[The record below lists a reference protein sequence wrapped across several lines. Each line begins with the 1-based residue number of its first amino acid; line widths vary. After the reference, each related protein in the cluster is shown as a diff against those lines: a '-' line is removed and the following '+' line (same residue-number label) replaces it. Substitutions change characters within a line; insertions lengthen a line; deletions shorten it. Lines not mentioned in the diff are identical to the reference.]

1 DWNGLTIAALAK
13 AGRALNHPHYIA
25 EAERAAHFIL
35 DQLSTDEGQLLHRYR
50 KDEAQIAGTADDYAL
65 LIWGLL
71 ELYESTFTTD
81 YLKQAV
87 DLQQIFMQSHW
98 DKEQSG
104 FFFTSTESEELL
116 GRKKEYMDSALPS
129 GNSVA
134 AMNLLR
140 LGRITAK
147 PDWEEKAAQIA
158 QSTSETAEKAP
169 TSFTQLLQSHL

>member
-1 DWNGLTIAALAK
+1 
-13 AGRALNHPHYIA
+13 
-25 EAERAAHFIL
+25 
-35 DQLSTDEGQLLHRYR
+35 
-50 KDEAQIAGTADDYAL
+50 
-65 LIWGLL
+65 
-71 ELYESTFTTD
+71 
-81 YLKQAV
+81 
-87 DLQQIFMQSHW
+87 QSHW
-98 DKEQSG
+98 DKEHSG

-169 TSFTQLLQSHL
+169 TSFTQLLQSHLWASQPSFEIVIAGHRSDAQTQSFIRQIHQHYGPQKVVLLNDPADTDIEELAPYTNQQTAINGQPTAYVCKNYSCDTPVHTEQELAEHLSTK